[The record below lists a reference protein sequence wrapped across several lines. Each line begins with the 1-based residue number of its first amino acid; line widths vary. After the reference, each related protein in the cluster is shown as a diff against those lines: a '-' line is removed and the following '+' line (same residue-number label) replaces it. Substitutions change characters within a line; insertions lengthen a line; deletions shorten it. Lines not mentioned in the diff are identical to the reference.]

1 MPLALCSLRVE
12 APRGAGRP
20 RAECRAGGR
29 VVPCCVVLCCRAVLC
44 CAVLCCRAVP
54 CRRAGL
60 RRVRARGRQR
70 AAAVCAEGEQ
80 LSFPRAAAR
89 VPALRQLSVPSAEFC
104 FGQWLRLRT
113 KAFWGVWIARLDK

>member
-1 MPLALCSLRVE
+1 MQSA
-12 APRGAGRP
+12 ARGAVS
-20 RAECRAGGR
+20 CRA
-29 VVPCCVVLCCRAVLC
+29 VLFCVAVPCCVVLP
-44 CAVLCCRAVP
+44 CRAVP

-89 VPALRQLSVPSAEFC
+89 VPAPRQLSVPSAEFC

>member
-29 VVPCCVVLCCRAVLC
+29 VVPCCV
-44 CAVLCCRAVP
+44 VLCCRAVP

-89 VPALRQLSVPSAEFC
+89 VPAPRQLSVPSAEFC

>member
-44 CAVLCCRAVP
+44 CVAVPCRAVP
-54 CRRAGL
+54 PRGAAPCPGTRKA
-60 RRVRARGRQR
+60 ARGG
-70 AAAVCAEGEQ
+70 C
-80 LSFPRAAAR
+80 
-89 VPALRQLSVPSAEFC
+89 LR
-104 FGQWLRLRT
+104 
-113 KAFWGVWIARLDK
+113 